1 MRRVGVVGAT
11 GYTGFELLR
20 LLAAH
25 GEVEPGPLTSETYAG
40 KEVGEVFPALAGV
53 VRGRFEKVE
62 PALFRGV
69 DLVFCCLPHR
79 AAMNSV
85 PALVDMGLKVVDFSA
100 DFRIRDAGVYTAW
113 YKTPHVCPD
122 RIRQAVYGIPE
133 LYREQIRQAV
143 LVANPG
149 CYPTG
154 AILGLYP
161 LLKARLIR
169 AGSIIVDAKSGV
181 SGAGRKAEL
190 NLQFCEVNERFRAYG
205 IATHRHTPEI
215 EQELTAAAGEA
226 VRVSFTP
233 HLVPMT
239 RGILSTIYAEAQP
252 GATAAR
258 ARQAFKD
265 AYDGEPF
272 MRLMPEG
279 AFPDVSQVAG
289 SNFLDIGFTLDERT
303 GRFVVV
309 TAVDNLVK
317 GASGAAVQNMNLML
331 GIAETR
337 GLTHPGFWM

>member
-1 MRRVGVVGAT
+1 MHRVGVMGAT

-20 LLAAH
+20 LLASH
-25 GEVEPGPLTSETYAG
+25 GEIEFGPLTSESYAG

-53 VRGRFEKVE
+53 VRGRFEKFE
-62 PALFRGV
+62 PGTFTGV

-79 AAMNSV
+79 VAMNSV
-85 PALVDMGLKVVDFSA
+85 PGLLDQDLKVVDFSA
-100 DFRIRDAGVYTAW
+100 DFRIQDPSVYTAW
-113 YKTPHVCPD
+113 YKTAHICPE
-122 RIRQAVYGIPE
+122 RIPQAVYGIPE
-133 LYREQIRQAV
+133 LYRERIRKAS

-169 AGSIIVDAKSGV
+169 AGSIIVDSKSGV

-190 NLQFCEVNERFRAYG
+190 SLQFSEVNERFRAYG

-215 EQELTAAAGEA
+215 EQELSAMAGEA
-226 VRVSFTP
+226 VKVSFTP

-239 RGILSTIYAEAQP
+239 RGILSTIYAEAGP

-258 ARQAFKD
+258 ARQAYRD

-303 GRFVVV
+303 GRFIVV
-309 TAVDNLVK
+309 TAIDNLVK
-317 GASGAAVQNMNLML
+317 GASGAAIQNMNLML
-331 GIAETR
+331 GLPETR
-337 GLTHPGFWM
+337 GLAHPGFWM

>member
-1 MRRVGVVGAT
+1 MHRIGVMGAT

-25 GEVEPGPLTSETYAG
+25 GEVEAGPLTSESHAG
-40 KEVGEVFPALAGV
+40 KEIGDVFPALAGV
-53 VRGRFEKVE
+53 IRARLVKFE
-62 PALFRGV
+62 PGV
-69 DLVFCCLPHR
+69 FKGLDLVFCCLPHR
-79 AAMNSV
+79 VAMNSV

-100 DFRIRDAGVYTAW
+100 DFRILDAGVYTAW
-113 YKTPHVCPD
+113 YKTPHACPE
-122 RIRQAVYGIPE
+122 RIPGAVYGIPE
-133 LYREQIRQAV
+133 IYRERIRKAS

-169 AGSIIVDAKSGV
+169 PGSIIVDAKSGV

-190 NLQFCEVNERFRAYG
+190 GLMFTEVNERFRAYG
-205 IATHRHTPEI
+205 VATHRHTPEI
-215 EQELTAAAGEA
+215 EQELSAAAGEP
-226 VRVSFTP
+226 VKVSFTP

-252 GATAAR
+252 GAGAAR

-265 AYDGEPF
+265 AYAGEPF

-309 TAVDNLVK
+309 TALDNLVK
-317 GASGAAVQNMNLML
+317 GASGAAIQNMNLML
-331 GIAETR
+331 GLAETR
-337 GLTHPGFWM
+337 GLAHPGFWM

>member
-1 MRRVGVVGAT
+1 MHRVGVMGAT

-20 LLAAH
+20 LLASH
-25 GEVEPGPLTSETYAG
+25 GEVEFGALTSETYAG

-53 VRGRFEKVE
+53 IRGRFEKFE
-62 PALFRGV
+62 PTVFKGL

-79 AAMNSV
+79 VAMNSV

-100 DFRIRDAGVYTAW
+100 DFRIQDAAVYTAW
-113 YKTPHVCPD
+113 YKTPHVCPE
-122 RIRQAVYGIPE
+122 RISQAVYGIPE
-133 LYREQIRQAV
+133 LYRERIRKAK

-161 LLKARLIR
+161 LVKARFIR
-169 AGSIIVDAKSGV
+169 PGSIIVDAKSGV

-190 NLQFCEVNERFRAYG
+190 SLQFAEVNERFRAYG

-215 EQELTAAAGEA
+215 EQEISAMAGEA
-226 VRVSFTP
+226 IKVSFTP

-239 RGILSTIYAEAQP
+239 RGILSTIYAEAQA
-252 GATAAR
+252 GVTAAR

-279 AFPDVSQVAG
+279 AYPDVSQVAG
-289 SNFLDIGFTLDERT
+289 SNFLDIGLTLDERT
-303 GRFVVV
+303 GRFVIV
-309 TAVDNLVK
+309 TAIDNLVK

-331 GIAETR
+331 GLKETQ
-337 GLTHPGFWM
+337 GLAHPGFWM

>member
-1 MRRVGVVGAT
+1 MHRIGVVGAT

-20 LLAAH
+20 LLASH
-25 GEVEPGPLTSETYAG
+25 GGVEFGPLTSETYAG
-40 KEVGEVFPALAGV
+40 KETGEVFPALAGV
-53 VRGRFEKVE
+53 VRGRFEKFE
-62 PALFRGV
+62 PSLFKGV

-79 AAMNSV
+79 VAMNSV

-100 DFRIRDAGVYTAW
+100 DFRIQDAGVYTAW
-113 YKTPHVCPD
+113 YKTPHVCPE
-122 RIRQAVYGIPE
+122 RIPQAVYGIPE
-133 LYREQIRQAV
+133 LYRERIRKAA

-154 AILGLYP
+154 AILGFYP

-190 NLQFCEVNERFRAYG
+190 SLQFSEVNERFRAYG

-215 EQELTAAAGEA
+215 EQELSAMAGET

-239 RGILSTIYAEAQP
+239 RGILSTLYAEAMP
-252 GATAAR
+252 GVTAVR

-303 GRFVVV
+303 GRFVIV
-309 TAVDNLVK
+309 TAIDNLVK

-331 GIAETR
+331 GLPETR
-337 GLTHPGFWM
+337 GLAHPGFWM